1 MENISQILESPIT
14 WIIIAALSE
23 IVALSPLKSNS
34 LVQLLFKAAYSI
46 KPKKLSWPPDG
57 EVVELFNTRS
67 PLDPIHRWIR
77 AQKFNTNLRARLDA
91 EISKV
96 AGFLDRENHG

>member
-1 MENISQILESPIT
+1 MENISQILESPVT

-23 IVALSPLKSNS
+23 IVALLLKSNS

-77 AQKFNTNLRARLDA
+77 AKKIQHQLEGPSRC
-91 EISKV
+91 
-96 AGFLDRENHG
+96 

>member
-1 MENISQILESPIT
+1 MENISQILESPVT

-46 KPKKLSWPPDG
+46 KPKK
-57 EVVELFNTRS
+57 N
-67 PLDPIHRWIR
+67 
-77 AQKFNTNLRARLDA
+77 
-91 EISKV
+91 
-96 AGFLDRENHG
+96 